1 VIRVMNL
8 ESRTTV
14 SGRIAPDGQ
23 LVVGLTP

>member
-1 VIRVMNL
+1 MNL

>member
-1 VIRVMNL
+1 MNL

-23 LVVGLTP
+23 VLVGLTP